1 VVEQRERAARAGTPR
16 QRGASRRVRLAALP
30 GRLLTT
36 LRHAGGRTLTGVGVA
51 LLLVGMVVSPASA
64 MLPTDPWVPPSVASH
79 DGLASGVLAVGGVHV
94 DLPVPSDQNDL
105 YTAESGGYCGVHFT
119 SWSWGSVGGDS
130 VVTIN
135 YTLYGSDQVDCDPV
149 QTYDGPGL
157 RTWPHFLCV
166 INNQGG
172 WNGHPIGY
180 VANLPKSYDFGTAGV
195 MTFRST
201 GCGTPDV
208 WGFDTGTGGGAFAAD
223 GLRTYR
229 PGYGGVQPITT
240 AVTTCSDNSTVML
253 DFGPGMSVI
262 PAACATGDLVSVG
275 LSASGVGL
283 GTTAVHAPF
292 VGNPCLTTAG
302 GCALKVTWP
311 GGSCTNRDP
320 VCTWWGFT
328 DAATECAWQDV
339 GSAEMWALDPADC
352 EAARHDGF
360 ETPPGQNTPS
370 PSPSPGPVD
379 GTPAI
384 VGAVEAAARAVV
396 TAVGNVLNG
405 INQGFNQAAA
415 QVAGVGQQVA
425 DIPGAIVRAVVPD
438 AGVMA
443 GLNGRAGSALGSPL
457 QGWTDALG
465 QLAGA
470 FAVPEGGCQGPPF
483 SMARW
488 GTYYPFTTCTGTG
501 ATTAGFV
508 KAAIGVGF
516 GFTALLACFRLLSS
530 SLGYQTGK
538 GVT

>member
-1 VVEQRERAARAGTPR
+1 VK
-16 QRGASRRVRLAALP
+16 RLAAVLAA
-30 GRLLTT
+30 
-36 LRHAGGRTLTGVGVA
+36 AGLVWCGVA
-51 LLLVGMVVSPASA
+51 APASA
-64 MLPTDPWVPPSVASH
+64 MVPTDPWVPPSVATYG
-79 DGLASGVLAVGGVHV
+79 GLAPATLAVGGVHV
-94 DLPVPSDQNDL
+94 DLPVPSDQNDV

-119 SWSWGSVGGDS
+119 SWAWGSVSGDS

-135 YTLYGSDQVDCDPV
+135 YTLSGSDAVDCDPM
-149 QTYDGPGL
+149 QSYDGPGL

-180 VANLPKSYDFGTAGV
+180 VANLPRSYDFGTAGV

-208 WGFDTGTGGGAFAAD
+208 WGFDTGTGGGAFASD
-223 GLRTYR
+223 FLRTYR

-240 AVTTCSDNSTVML
+240 AVTTCSDSSTVSL

-275 LSASGVGL
+275 LSASGVDL

-320 VCTWWGFT
+320 ACSWWGFT

-339 GSAEMWALDPADC
+339 GSGEMWALIPSDC

-360 ETPPGQNTPS
+360 DVPPGQNTPS

-384 VGAVEAAARAVV
+384 VSAVEAAARAVV
-396 TAVGNVLNG
+396 QAVGGVLNRV
-405 INQGFNQAAA
+405 NEGFNAAAA

-425 DIPGAIVRAVVPD
+425 DIPGAIARAVVPD
-438 AGVMA
+438 AGVIGEA
-443 GLNGRAGSALGSPL
+443 TGRAEGALGAPLAGWTSALG
-457 QGWTDALG
+457 D
-465 QLAGA
+465 LAGA
-470 FAVPEGGCQGPPF
+470 WGAGAGSCAGPVMHMPVFGSFWDFHPLDACSGYGAMFAPIVHL
-483 SMARW
+483 
-488 GTYYPFTTCTGTG
+488 G
-501 ATTAGFV
+501 ATVLLLWQGAWGC
-508 KAAIGVGF
+508 ARNLGEAF
-516 GFTALLACFRLLSS
+516 GYSA
-530 SLGYQTGK
+530 
-538 GVT
+538 